1 MILFS
6 RISSSAL
13 SLNAKPLRFSSAAS
27 PLQTTVRIHPNHL
40 LFSRLDGGLWS
51 LFSREFL
58 RTASGGFCVPSLKAS
73 NGEAVIGGGEKKLH
87 KKNPVAH
94 DGKNRRALGDIGNM
108 VPAARGGVEG
118 KPNHPMTRV
127 FMFNYLLTLK
137 TLELLRRTR
146 VLKQM
151 VVPDDGRRIEALEA
165 NKINKIVNVKPK
177 PIEAIDLSSNT
188 EKVKKKPEKPL
199 NNMEKEVEVGGGALR
214 KKAPTLT
221 PVLTARSKAQIVD
234 IHATDVDNKLERQ
247 IDTVFSYTR
256 LCKAFVSACTH
267 ILGLEGT
274 PEGVE
279 DQGKLTRVAVVEL
292 QFPIGINSDRFVRA
306 LKIPEV
312 QEHMKELKERFAG
325 RKSICNQKLTRQVH
339 EIVGHINGR
348 FETLTAVPIHHLDYY
363 YAQKYSMMI
372 QQSDVIA
379 AATAT
384 LNLGSEAMADVTF
397 SAIDVVFSSPPPLSP
412 CHEPSF
418 NAPEDGL
425 VLFGIVD
432 DDDEEE
438 EELK

>member
-118 KPNHPMTRV
+118 KPNHPMTRAAEK
-127 FMFNYLLTLK
+127 NK
-137 TLELLRRTR
+137 
-146 VLKQM
+146 KQM

-247 IDTVFSYTR
+247 IDTV
-256 LCKAFVSACTH
+256 
-267 ILGLEGT
+267 
-274 PEGVE
+274 
-279 DQGKLTRVAVVEL
+279 VEL

-325 RKSICNQKLTRQVH
+325 RK
-339 EIVGHINGR
+339 
-348 FETLTAVPIHHLDYY
+348 
-363 YAQKYSMMI
+363 
-372 QQSDVIA
+372 
-379 AATAT
+379 
-384 LNLGSEAMADVTF
+384 
-397 SAIDVVFSSPPPLSP
+397 
-412 CHEPSF
+412 
-418 NAPEDGL
+418 
-425 VLFGIVD
+425 VD
-432 DDDEEE
+432 
-438 EELK
+438 

>member
-1 MILFS
+1 MLFS
-6 RISSSAL
+6 
-13 SLNAKPLRFSSAAS
+13 
-27 PLQTTVRIHPNHL
+27 
-40 LFSRLDGGLWS
+40 
-51 LFSREFL
+51 
-58 RTASGGFCVPSLKAS
+58 
-73 NGEAVIGGGEKKLH
+73 
-87 KKNPVAH
+87 
-94 DGKNRRALGDIGNM
+94 
-108 VPAARGGVEG
+108 
-118 KPNHPMTRV
+118 
-127 FMFNYLLTLK
+127 NYAMQ
-137 TLELLRRTR
+137 
-146 VLKQM
+146 KQM

-279 DQGKLTRVAVVEL
+279 DQGKLTRVAV
-292 QFPIGINSDRFVRA
+292 FPIGINSDRFVRA

-325 RKSICNQKLTRQVH
+325 RKIKSLQDKFMRLWDTLMGDSKLLLLFPYT
-339 EIVGHINGR
+339 IW
-348 FETLTAVPIHHLDYY
+348 F
-363 YAQKYSMMI
+363 
-372 QQSDVIA
+372 
-379 AATAT
+379 
-384 LNLGSEAMADVTF
+384 
-397 SAIDVVFSSPPPLSP
+397 VF
-412 CHEPSF
+412 F
-418 NAPEDGL
+418 IF
-425 VLFGIVD
+425 LFFYIYIY
-432 DDDEEE
+432 
-438 EELK
+438 

>member
-1 MILFS
+1 MIFFS
-6 RISSSAL
+6 RISSSTL
-13 SLNAKPLRFSSAAS
+13 SLNAKPLRLSSAAS

-73 NGEAVIGGGEKKLH
+73 NGEAVIGGGEKKLQ

-137 TLELLRRTR
+137 PLELLRRTR

-221 PVLTARSKAQIVD
+221 PVLTTRSKAQIVD

-247 IDTVFSYTR
+247 IDTVGTTYWHIIVR
-256 LCKAFVSACTH
+256 LHSFHTHDYARHFVSACTH

-348 FETLTAVPIHHLDYY
+348 FETLTAVPIHHLGSKMTDLP
-363 YAQKYSMMI
+363 
-372 QQSDVIA
+372 
-379 AATAT
+379 T
-384 LNLGSEAMADVTF
+384 LTTYNKDQ
-397 SAIDVVFSSPPPLSP
+397 D
-412 CHEPSF
+412 
-418 NAPEDGL
+418 
-425 VLFGIVD
+425 
-432 DDDEEE
+432 
-438 EELK
+438 

>member
-6 RISSSAL
+6 RISSSTL
-13 SLNAKPLRFSSAAS
+13 SLNAKPLRLSSAAS

-118 KPNHPMTRV
+118 KPNHPM
-127 FMFNYLLTLK
+127 
-137 TLELLRRTR
+137 TR

-247 IDTVFSYTR
+247 IDTVGTTYWHIIVR
-256 LCKAFVSACTH
+256 LHSFHTHDYARHFVSACTH

-348 FETLTAVPIHHLDYY
+348 FETLTAVPIHHL
-363 YAQKYSMMI
+363 KNETSEFRSFK
-372 QQSDVIA
+372 QQV
-379 AATAT
+379 
-384 LNLGSEAMADVTF
+384 
-397 SAIDVVFSSPPPLSP
+397 
-412 CHEPSF
+412 
-418 NAPEDGL
+418 
-425 VLFGIVD
+425 
-432 DDDEEE
+432 
-438 EELK
+438 